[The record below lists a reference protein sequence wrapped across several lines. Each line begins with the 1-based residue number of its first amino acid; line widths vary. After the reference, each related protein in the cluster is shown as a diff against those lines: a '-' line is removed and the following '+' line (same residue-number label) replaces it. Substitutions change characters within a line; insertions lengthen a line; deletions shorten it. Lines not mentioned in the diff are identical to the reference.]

1 MRDYWLSK
9 LFFDLQS
16 PPAAAEYRTGR
27 AKALD
32 RYPLSPEV
40 RAAVERDDVAYVS
53 RLVNPYLLRFYF
65 HMSGMPE
72 DDFLRKIRA
81 CAPSVEAGGALDQAR
96 QINGVRLP
104 RMPEPHICRRAS

>member
-16 PPAAAEYRTGR
+16 PPAADAYRADR
-27 AKALD
+27 KKVLD
-32 RYPLSPEV
+32 RYPLKPEV

-65 HMSGMPE
+65 HVAGMPE
-72 DDFLRKIRA
+72 AEFLSRIRA
-81 CAPSVEAGGALDQAR
+81 SGAKSPAA
-96 QINGVRLP
+96 
-104 RMPEPHICRRAS
+104 ASHG

>member
-16 PPAAAEYRTGR
+16 PPAAEEYRAGR
-27 AKALD
+27 KQVLD
-32 RYPLSPEV
+32 RYPLKPEV
-40 RAAVERDDVAYVS
+40 RAAVESDDVAALA

-72 DDFLRKIRA
+72 EDFLRRIRA
-81 CAPSVEAGGALDQAR
+81 AGTTA
-96 QINGVRLP
+96 
-104 RMPEPHICRRAS
+104 EPAHG